1 MIWVKKTEDENGGH
15 IDADGKSYFLE
26 WCHKFYT
33 KQRSSIQ
40 SFGYEQFESLE
51 EAVEYW
57 GLTEK
62 PYEEMEFFESNEE
75 NPEETTQE

>member
-40 SFGYEQFESLE
+40 SFGYEQFETLE
-51 EAVEYW
+51 DALQQW
-57 GLTEK
+57 GLAEK
-62 PYEEMEFFESNEE
+62 PQEDTFSEEYIQENNE
-75 NPEETTQE
+75 Q